1 MEKTWD
7 LECNPDLGKTIAVSL
22 SGEDLAVA
30 TQYIYLHFTL
40 SFTVAD
46 LKTLQLMVPDR
57 GRKKMVTFNANYSVG
72 WLNDK
77 VHVRIELQ
85 LVVIARLVMLINSEL
100 KNLQIAHI
108 RCFEPQKQ

>member
-1 MEKTWD
+1 MGSGMQSRTGQNNSRVAQRRRLD
-7 LECNPDLGKTIAVSL
+7 GGNTI
-22 SGEDLAVA
+22 
-30 TQYIYLHFTL
+30 QYMYLHFTL

-46 LKTLQLMVPDR
+46 LNTLQLMVPDR
-57 GRKKMVTFNANYSVG
+57 GRKKMVTFNTNYSVG

-85 LVVIARLVMLINSEL
+85 LVVIARLVMLVNSEL